1 MQFYNLRNSL
11 HSFVALPLLATNLL
25 GSPLALIQAPIAVVQ
40 TIDET
45 GTQVLHEIDNHE
57 LEEKNMAENIDNYFR
72 DRNMPLAGTGL
83 AMVIEAKKNGLHPYL
98 LPALAVR
105 ESTGGIYACK
115 KASFNP
121 FGYGSCKIGFTS
133 YQQAIEVVAR
143 NLNPE
148 TSRYYKGKDLEAM
161 LKTYNPPH
169 IVKEYASQVMSIMD
183 RMENYENH
191 EA

>member
-1 MQFYNLRNSL
+1 M
-11 HSFVALPLLATNLL
+11 
-25 GSPLALIQAPIAVVQ
+25 QAPIAAVQ
-40 TIDET
+40 MTDEK
-45 GTQVLHEIDNHE
+45 GTQILTEIDNHE
-57 LEEKNMAENIDNYFR
+57 LVQMEMAAKIDNYFSDR
-72 DRNMPLAGTGL
+72 DMPLAGTGL
-83 AMVIEAKKNGLHPYL
+83 AMVIAAEANGLHPFL
-98 LPALAVR
+98 LAGIAVR
-105 ESTGGIYACK
+105 ESTGGIHACK

-148 TSRYYKGKDLEAM
+148 TSRYYKGKDLDGI

-169 IVKEYASQVMSIMD
+169 IVKEYASQVMNIMTD
-183 RMENYENH
+183 MENYTGH